1 MMRDGF
7 TYATEPDKNGQVTIV
22 EYGRDPE
29 TGRMQVVSAM
39 QKTVRSYAGG
49 GMTQSGIER
58 ILAQSGRSRPNPM
71 YNAPQVEGPEVTAP
85 MVWKSAPDHPPTMLA
100 YITPQEAE
108 LLSAADIHNSGVSME
123 RHYGPRGIPSFNGD
137 GGGGSE
143 GASGTGGSDTGSGGF
158 DGSDAAVS
166 ASSYGGA
173 YGGLGYGGA
182 GPAGLGDAMSG
193 APANEESLQEQGPP
207 APPSVQAQTSMLD
220 ALNDGI
226 PAGSQGLAPGARAD
240 SIGQAAVD
248 AAQAYSKSGDEAMAG
263 AMRDMADVAFGQAME
278 AGYGQKGERTFD
290 ITNAWGNSLLD
301 NLAYGGLGVAV
312 PAAALSAI
320 RNAMENPIATAI
332 NTVVGIVAG
341 PVGLANTVSGLLG
354 GPTIGSVA
362 TAAGRSVGESLGLSN
377 EGTPESVAQG
387 IGPSPGIASLAESLS
402 SGIGPAK
409 GDYGDLG
416 GYGGGSSTTEVS
428 PPPLPEVSPEVLP
441 TAPPAAPPSLSI
453 GKPGGRPTT
462 STLPTTPTMPSYNPV
477 VASTMPFFAPTQA
490 SGSGMSPLLP
500 FYTSQTPA
508 SIFTPPPIQG
518 YGIASLPGYG
528 QGPVVNPF
536 ALV

>member
-7 TYATEPDKNGQVTIV
+7 TYAAEPDKNGQVTVV

-58 ILAQSGRSRPNPM
+58 ILAQSGRSKPNPM
-71 YNAPQVEGPEVTAP
+71 YDAPQVEGPEVTAP

-158 DGSDAAVS
+158 GGSDAAVS

-173 YGGLGYGGA
+173 YGGYGYGA
-182 GPAGLGDAMSG
+182 SGPGPDYGGIYGGYLESAQ
-193 APANEESLQEQGPP
+193 APAPSRSMVDIAIDNAVGWGVGKINE
-207 APPSVQAQTSMLD
+207 
-220 ALNDGI
+220 
-226 PAGSQGLAPGARAD
+226 
-240 SIGQAAVD
+240 
-248 AAQAYSKSGDEAMAG
+248 
-263 AMRDMADVAFGQAME
+263 
-278 AGYGQKGERTFD
+278 
-290 ITNAWGNSLLD
+290 
-301 NLAYGGLGVAV
+301 
-312 PAAALSAI
+312 AI
-320 RNAMENPIATAI
+320 NNPIATAI
-332 NTVVGIVAG
+332 NTVVGIAAG

-377 EGTPESVAQG
+377 EGTPESAAQG
-387 IGPSPGIASLAESLS
+387 ISPTAGITSLAEALS

-428 PPPLPEVSPEVLP
+428 PPPLPEVIP
-441 TAPPAAPPSLSI
+441 TAPPAAPPAAPPSLSI
-453 GKPGGRPTT
+453 GKPGGLPTT
-462 STLPTTPTMPSYNPV
+462 TTLPTTPTMLPYNPV

-500 FYTSQTPA
+500 FYISQTPA
-508 SIFTPPPIQG
+508 NIFTPPPIQG